1 MYVVFCSEQLDGLA
15 SASIIFRLARL
26 RSTNC
31 KIGGFINYNTINEDF
46 NELLKLKGDL
56 IFILDIS
63 PEQII
68 NLDEKLLQI
77 SKSNKIVYWNSHHKF
92 NSKTR
97 EIIKKYTNEVDFAGG
112 LLNYNMEKEKI
123 CSAELTCKRFIPND
137 FIARQL
143 AYLAHD
149 IEFWVKKD
157 ERSTKLTD
165 LINSGFDKKE
175 LVEIIS
181 RGVFWSSRFDIIR
194 NAYLEKKQRA
204 LMDLNVNIKI
214 KNYLRYRFGFA
225 LASNLLNSA
234 DAGEAI
240 LRLNQNIDVA
250 VLIFRNAKI
259 SFRKNNNCSLNL
271 LEIAKLFSGGGH
283 NYAAGGK
290 LENFKIINNDNFE
303 NAIFTVDHKIKDFF
317 LK

>member
-68 NLDEKLLQI
+68 NLGEKLLQI

-97 EIIKKYTNEVDFAGG
+97 EIIKKYTNEVDFSGG

-137 FIARQL
+137 FIAKQL
-143 AYLAHD
+143 AYIAHD

-214 KNYLRYRFGFA
+214 KNYLRYRF
-225 LASNLLNSA
+225 
-234 DAGEAI
+234 
-240 LRLNQNIDVA
+240 
-250 VLIFRNAKI
+250 
-259 SFRKNNNCSLNL
+259 
-271 LEIAKLFSGGGH
+271 
-283 NYAAGGK
+283 
-290 LENFKIINNDNFE
+290 
-303 NAIFTVDHKIKDFF
+303 
-317 LK
+317 